1 MAYRDEADP
10 SYDDIIT
17 RSAPSQG
24 TTPWWK
30 GPPPPGYTGIWPPPL
45 QPGQSYGPNFGQID
59 GGGGTFDPA
68 KPAGGTGAYDPSAWG
83 NAATPS
89 PPVTGQ
95 GGSSGNAAMLAGQ
108 NFQFPQFTPPPYQG
122 GAPFNAPGPF
132 SFAPFS
138 YADFKAPT
146 AEDAAQ
152 NPGYQFALDQGRKA
166 LESSAAAKGVL
177 RTGGTLKDLFSWG
190 NQFGERNYNDVFGRD
205 LTTYGTNRANAFG
218 EWSANRDN
226 AAGNFATNYGVTR
239 DSFDRGETQRNTQ
252 NEWNYRGATDTFNPL
267 FRGSE
272 LKFADLY
279 NRWRDQLASLTDLA
293 RPPA

>member
-1 MAYRDEADP
+1 MAYINDTDP
-10 SYDDIIT
+10 NYDDIIT

-24 TTPWWK
+24 TPSQKRYNTTPNWLDAHT
-30 GPPPPGYTGIWPPPL
+30 PPGPQDPYYAEWRAANPGIPESAAEPIGEQLNAIGNTPYNPTG
-45 QPGQSYGPNFGQID
+45 SA
-59 GGGGTFDPA
+59 PA
-68 KPAGGTGAYDPSAWG
+68 
-83 NAATPS
+83 
-89 PPVTGQ
+89 PVTGPN
-95 GGSSGNAAMLAGQ
+95 GASTSTTFGQ
-108 NFQFPQFTPPPYQG
+108 AFQFPQFTPPPYQA
-122 GAPFNAPGPF
+122 GASFAAPGQF
-132 SFAPFS
+132 SFPAFS

-146 AEDAAQ
+146 AEEAAQ

-166 LESSAAAKGVL
+166 LENSAAAKGVL